1 MSEFLPGV
9 IGDAKRR
16 RGEGKIR
23 PLRDQIV
30 YVEGWSDAK
39 ILQEISEPGRHKFV
53 KPNSKGKLYNGKKG
67 VIRMAKLD
75 PETAS
80 AIVDMDYDFAGNQIS
95 DASNVNDT
103 RMKCCLLAYL
113 LGDEEFLDL
122 MKGISRN
129 IYPKETKK
137 RKGLMKSIIENIDQ
151 LYQIAQIRTW
161 ARLYRGWK
169 FRKKP
174 REAPRKKELPNYSQ
188 LSTKKGVVQD
198 LIPSKFELDFATY
211 CDKNRTDL
219 QNVGLND
226 HSLEEVLVQ
235 FISRR
240 DPQMTQEYTAR
251 CIQKTY
257 ERYLVQ
263 NKSSEDI
270 SQLLP

>member
-1 MSEFLPGV
+1 MSEYLPSV

-23 PLRDQIV
+23 PLKDKIV
-30 YVEGWSDAK
+30 YVEGWSDAN
-39 ILQEISEPGRHKFV
+39 ILQEISGTNKHKFV
-53 KPNSKGKLYNGKKG
+53 KPISKGDLYNGKKG

-75 PETAS
+75 PDTAS

-113 LGDEEFLDL
+113 LEDREFSDL
-122 MKGISRN
+122 MRGITRKV
-129 IYPKETKK
+129 YPKETIK
-137 RKGLMKSIIENIDQ
+137 RKELLKALIERKEE
-151 LYQIAQIRTW
+151 LYQIAQKRTW

-174 REAPRKKELPNYSQ
+174 REAPRKAALPKYNQMS
-188 LSTKKGVVQD
+188 SKTGVVQD
-198 LIPSKFELDFATY
+198 LIPSEFESDFIAY
-211 CDKNRTDL
+211 SLKNRTIL

-235 FISRR
+235 FILRG
-240 DPQMTQEYTAR
+240 DPRKTREGITR
-251 CIQKTY
+251 CVQKTY

-263 NKSSEDI
+263 NKSNEDI
-270 SQLLP
+270 RQLLP

>member
-16 RGEGKIR
+16 RSEGKIR
-23 PLRDQIV
+23 PLKDKIV
-30 YVEGWSDAK
+30 YVEGWSDAN
-39 ILQEISEPGRHKFV
+39 ILQEISGSNEHKFV
-53 KPNSKGKLYNGKKG
+53 KPISKGNLYNGKKG

-113 LGDEEFLDL
+113 LEDREFSDL
-122 MKGISRN
+122 MKGISRKV
-129 IYPKETKK
+129 YPKETRK
-137 RKGLMKSIIENIDQ
+137 RKELLKSLLKNKDE
-151 LYQIAQIRTW
+151 LYQIAQKRTW

-174 REAPRKKELPNYSQ
+174 REAPRKAKLPRYNQ
-188 LSTKKGVVQD
+188 LSSKTGVVQD
-198 LIPSKFELDFATY
+198 LIPSDLESDFAAY
-211 CDKNRTDL
+211 SMKNRTIL
-219 QNVGLND
+219 QKVGLND

-235 FISRR
+235 FILHGDPRKTR
-240 DPQMTQEYTAR
+240 DVITR

-257 ERYLVQ
+257 ERYLIQ
-263 NKSSEDI
+263 NKSNDDI
-270 SQLLP
+270 RQLLP

>member
-1 MSEFLPGV
+1 MTEFLPGV

-16 RGEGKIR
+16 RSEGKIR
-23 PLRDQIV
+23 PLKDKIV
-30 YVEGWSDAK
+30 YVEGWSDAN
-39 ILQEISEPGRHKFV
+39 ILQEISASNKHKFV
-53 KPNSKGKLYNGKKG
+53 KPISKGDLYKGKKG

-80 AIVDMDYDFAGNQIS
+80 AIVDMDYDFAGNQIA
-95 DASNVNDT
+95 DATNVNDT

-113 LGDEEFLDL
+113 LEEKEFSSL

-137 RKGLMKSIIENIDQ
+137 RKRLLKALMECKDEI
-151 LYQIAQIRTW
+151 YQIAQLRTW

-174 REAPRKKELPNYSQ
+174 REAPKKAALPSYNQ
-188 LSTKKGVVQD
+188 LSSKTGVVQD
-198 LIPSKFELDFATY
+198 LIPSEFERDFTAY
-211 CDKNRTDL
+211 CDNNRTVL

-235 FISRR
+235 FILHGDSRKT
-240 DPQMTQEYTAR
+240 PEGITR

-263 NKSSEDI
+263 NKSNEDI
-270 SQLLP
+270 RQLLP